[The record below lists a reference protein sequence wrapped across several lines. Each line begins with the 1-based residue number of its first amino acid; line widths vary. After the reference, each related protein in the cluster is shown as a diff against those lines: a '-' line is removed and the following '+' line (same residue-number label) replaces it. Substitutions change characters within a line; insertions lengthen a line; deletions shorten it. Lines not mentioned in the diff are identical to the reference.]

1 MATARS
7 EDLVIRAAEPG
18 DDAQVVALLRASL
31 NKADDPHYEAFL
43 AWKHRHNVFGQS
55 PAWVALHDDQVV
67 GYRTFLRW
75 GFLDAEG
82 REVRAVRAVDTATA
96 PSYRGLGIFRTLT
109 LQGVA
114 ELTMAGDAFIFN
126 TPNAKSRPGYLKMGW
141 SHLRRL
147 PVGVLPASPGALR
160 RMVTARAPAAIWSE
174 QTEVGLDASG
184 ALADRRFAEA
194 LLQYAPNKGLRTD
207 RSPEYLVWR
216 TSFAPLHYRL
226 LLAND
231 DDPARGGIIFR
242 LRRRGDAV
250 EAAVIEQLVPDWTTG
265 VGLLRRLLRQT
276 GADYAIGLRTGSS
289 WAGLRPGPSAGLI
302 PLPKQGPL
310 LAARPLAASPPP
322 AKAWTLT
329 LGDIELF

>member
-31 NKADDPHYEAFL
+31 DKADDPHYEAFL
-43 AWKHRHNVFGQS
+43 DWKHRQNVFGRS

-82 REVRAVRAVDTATA
+82 RKVRALRAVDTATA
-96 PSYRGLGIFRTLT
+96 PAYRGLGIFRTLT

-114 ELTMAGDAFIFN
+114 ELTLKGDAFIFN
-126 TPNAKSRPGYLKMGW
+126 TPNSKSRPGYLKMGW
-141 SHLRRL
+141 SHVRRM
-147 PVGVLPASPGALR
+147 PVGVLPAGPLALK
-160 RMVTARAPAAIWSE
+160 RMLTARTPAAIWSE
-174 QTEVGLDASG
+174 PTEVGLDVAG
-184 ALADRRFAEA
+184 ALANRHVAEA
-194 LLQYAPNKGLRTD
+194 LLQHAPDTGFRTD

-216 TSFAPLHYRL
+216 TSFEPLHYRL
-226 LLAND
+226 LLADD

-242 LRRRGDAV
+242 LRRRGEAV
-250 EAAVIEQLVPDWTTG
+250 EAAVIEQLVPNWVTG

-289 WAGLRPGPSAGLI
+289 WAGLRPGPSAGLM
-302 PLPKQGPL
+302 PLPRQGPL

>member
-31 NKADDPHYEAFL
+31 GKADDPHYEAFL
-43 AWKHRHNVFGQS
+43 DWKHRQNVFGPS

-82 REVRAVRAVDTATA
+82 RKVRALRAVDTATA
-96 PSYRGLGIFRTLT
+96 PAYRGLGIFRTLT

-114 ELTMAGDAFIFN
+114 ELTLKGDAFIFN
-126 TPNAKSRPGYLKMGW
+126 TPNSKSRPGYLKMGW
-141 SHLRRL
+141 SHLRRM
-147 PVGVLPASPGALR
+147 PVGVLPAGPLALK
-160 RMVTARAPAAIWSE
+160 RMVAARVPAAIWSE
-174 QTEVGLDASG
+174 PSEVGLDASA
-184 ALADRRFAEA
+184 ALARRPVAEA
-194 LLQYAPNKGLRTD
+194 LLKHAPDKGLRTD

-216 TSFAPLHYRL
+216 TSFEPLHYRL
-226 LLAND
+226 LLAD

-242 LRRRGDAV
+242 LRRRGKAV
-250 EAAVIEQLVPDWTTG
+250 EAAVLEQLVPNWATG
-265 VGLLRRLLRQT
+265 VGLQRRLLRQT

-289 WAGLRPGPSAGLI
+289 WAGLM
-302 PLPKQGPL
+302 PLPGQGPL